1 MRLMTGIG
9 IAVGGVFGAAAALVG
24 APKERGRGPAHHE
37 TDAATPVK
45 LQPPV
50 VPQASEPAKAPPPP
64 IVVTA
69 SAAPSASAA
78 PVAAVATVALPS
90 TREALLKA
98 MMLCDQKKD
107 FDECTRVSQ
116 ALELGSAGPADATGA
131 VRFRKISL
139 THLVTQCENGNSP
152 HACFVLAA
160 KYRAGTELAQNP
172 TGAEALEKRA
182 LELCRF
188 RAAPE
193 CPPAQ

>member
-1 MRLMTGIG
+1 MRVTTGIG
-9 IAVGGVFGAAAALVG
+9 IALGGIGGAVAALMG
-24 APKERGRGPAHHE
+24 APKAAPVADPAPV
-37 TDAATPVK
+37 TTPRVT
-45 LQPPV
+45 QSAEPGVEPEPPPV
-50 VPQASEPAKAPPPP
+50 AP
-64 IVVTA
+64 VANT
-69 SAAPSASAA
+69 APSASVQA

-90 TREALLKA
+90 TREALLRA

-116 ALELGSAGPADATGA
+116 ALELGSTGPADPEGA
-131 VRFRKISL
+131 KRFRKISL
-139 THLVTQCENGNSP
+139 THLVMQCETGNSP

-172 TGAEALEKRA
+172 AGAEALEKRA

-193 CPPAQ
+193 CPAAP

>member
-1 MRLMTGIG
+1 MRLTTGIG
-9 IAVGGVFGAAAALVG
+9 IAIGGIGGAAAALMG
-24 APKERGRGPAHHE
+24 SPKEAPAPVKTPLAVQSAKEGVEGSRGRGVEGEA
-37 TDAATPVK
+37 
-45 LQPPV
+45 PPV
-50 VPQASEPAKAPPPP
+50 AS
-64 IVVTA
+64 VT
-69 SAAPSASAA
+69 PSAA

-116 ALELGSAGPADATGA
+116 ALELGSTGPVDPVGA
-131 VRFRKISL
+131 KRFRRISL
-139 THLVTQCENGNSP
+139 THLVTQCETGNSP

-160 KYRAGTELAQNP
+160 KYRAGTDLAQNL

-193 CPPAQ
+193 CPPAR